1 MNPSKPHQQSLS
13 AIFAAILMVPAALGA
28 PPAAAQEERISA
40 LEEVIVTARKR
51 EESLQDA
58 PLAVT
63 ALSADIL
70 EARGLNSLA
79 DLGAGAVPTLKA
91 QPYPN
96 APSTLIIGMR
106 GTGAADAGQITTEIP
121 VGIYIDGVYLGR
133 SQGLAADLLD
143 LERVEILRGPQGSL
157 YGRNSVGGAVNFVS
171 RKPSGEFGFQQT
183 LSWGDKWG
191 ERRSVTHVDI
201 PAIGAVSA
209 RLSLLDAKDDGWV
222 DNTRTEA
229 NNFNYGYEDQEG
241 VRLALRWQI
250 GNTIFD
256 YSYDDSETE
265 NTQSFFQS
273 TAADGGNGF
282 GITPEGIRQ
291 LNIAAGNVRSTP
303 LTLGTQGGAGLEIL
317 EQLEQIVQD
326 IQTEGNG
333 GMDSDYAQRWLVP
346 TDDRLSQTPVA
357 RYVRP
362 TVVEA
367 KGHNLTIE
375 AEVSENFSIKYIGSY
390 RELSQQ
396 TFNAYGGPLTGGA
409 GLTNAPVGGIIDQ
422 EQTTHELQF
431 LGEALEGRLKYV
443 AGLYYFKE
451 DVYEAQGNNR
461 VAYESV
467 IYNQGLVA
475 ALGNRAGELGAR
487 AAELGATAAELG
499 ARAGAI
505 GQVLAG
511 LGPNPTM
518 PDPAAIPGVL
528 AALAPL
534 GFTNPATAIQM
545 AGAEAQAAGAEAQA
559 AGAEAALFGAEAI
572 ELGSQLGFL
581 LSPSVIPGVGL
592 TGLAV
597 LDENNVPIPFSSPE
611 FLSPTR
617 EVGNERAPARDFRTI
632 VDVSAESYAAFAQ
645 ITYSVTELL
654 DLTLGARYT
663 EDQRSGTR
671 IRASDIDDN
680 TRRSVD
686 SDNLD
691 YSITLDYDVGGVLLL
706 EDATVYVRWA
716 TGYKAGGIDRRSI
729 DFVTYDDETLESL
742 EVGLK
747 TDFWERRGRFN
758 LAIFTSDY
766 EDKQTT
772 YQDPN
777 AGFVTDT
784 ITENA
789 DGTISIDGVEL
800 EISLVPIE
808 GLVLDFSYNYLDWD
822 YPTQQTVQFGLFCA
836 PAIGDPSLSRIGLM
850 ADGSCPTDSGPMYSA
865 TIPVRDAAGQP
876 VIIEVPND
884 EGELEQQ
891 VQSALLPQEF
901 FISQAPEHSYSFSA
915 SYTLPPFS
923 FGTLT
928 ARLDY
933 IYSDDFSYSPRLPV
947 ADDSERSVLNGRLT
961 LGDIPLFSGDAGE
974 VRISLWGRN
983 LTDDEYFIYRI
994 DQSTPLGNIETSTFG
1009 EPRSAG
1015 IEFTY
1020 TYR

>member
-13 AIFAAILMVPAALGA
+13 AIFAAILMAPAVLGA

-106 GTGAADAGQITTEIP
+106 GTGAADAGQVTTEIP

-133 SQGLAADLLD
+133 SQGLATDLLD

-256 YSYDDSETE
+256 YSYDDSEIE

-282 GITPEGIRQ
+282 GITPAG
-291 LNIAAGNVRSTP
+291 LGALAIAAGNVGSDSP
-303 LTLGTQGGAGLEIL
+303 MPGGADLG
-317 EQLEQIVQD
+317 QIVQA
-326 IQTEGNG
+326 IQAEGNG
-333 GMDSDYAQRWLVP
+333 GPDSPLVQRWLVP

-390 RELSQQ
+390 RELSQL
-396 TFNAYGGPLTGGA
+396 TINAYGGPLTGGA

-467 IYNQGLVA
+467 TYNQGLVA
-475 ALGNRAGELGAR
+475 ALAG
-487 AAELGATAAELG
+487 
-499 ARAGAI
+499 RAGAI
-505 GQVLAG
+505 GQALAG
-511 LGPNPTM
+511 
-518 PDPAAIPGVL
+518 PDAL
-528 AALAPL
+528 AALAQL
-534 GFTNPATAIQM
+534 GFTDPATAIQM
-545 AGAEAQAAGAEAQA
+545 ASAEAG
-559 AGAEAALFGAEAI
+559 GI
-572 ELGSQLGFL
+572 GSQLGFL
-581 LSPSVIPGVGL
+581 LLPTVIPGVGL

-597 LDENNVPIPFSSPE
+597 LDGNNVPRSLGTPRLISPVRRDR
-611 FLSPTR
+611 SPCPP
-617 EVGNERAPARDFRTI
+617 ECPRDLATI

-645 ITYSVTELL
+645 LTYSITELL

-663 EDQRSGTR
+663 EDERSGTR
-671 IRASDIDDN
+671 IRDRDVDDD

-686 SDNLD
+686 SDNVD

-716 TGYKAGGIDRRSI
+716 TGYKAGGIDRRSL

-777 AGFVTDT
+777 TGFVTDT

-789 DGTISIDGVEL
+789 DGTISIDGIEL

-836 PAIGDPSLSRIGLM
+836 PVTGAAPTSRIDP
-850 ADGSCPTDSGPMYSA
+850 ADGSCSAPNPIMYSA

-876 VIIEVPND
+876 VLIPVLD
-884 EGELEQQ
+884 EAGQPRLNQDGSPMQQ
-891 VQSALLPQEF
+891 VQPALLPQEF

>member
-13 AIFAAILMVPAALGA
+13 AIFAAILMAPAVLGA

-106 GTGAADAGQITTEIP
+106 GTGVADAGQVTTEIP

-229 NNFNYGYEDQEG
+229 NNFNYGYEDQEA

-256 YSYDDSETE
+256 YSYDDSEIE

-273 TAADGGNGF
+273 TVAEGSNGF
-282 GITPEGIRQ
+282 GITP
-291 LNIAAGNVRSTP
+291 
-303 LTLGTQGGAGLEIL
+303 AGLDAL
-317 EQLEQIVQD
+317 SFGNADFRQIVQA

-333 GMDSDYAQRWLVP
+333 GADSPWVQRWLVP

-390 RELSQQ
+390 RELSQH

-409 GLTNAPVGGIIDQ
+409 GLTNAPVGAIIDQ
-422 EQTTHELQF
+422 DQTTHELQF

-443 AGLYYFKE
+443 AGLYYFRE
-451 DVYEAQGNNR
+451 DVFEAQGNNR
-461 VAYESV
+461 AAY
-467 IYNQGLVA
+467 QTL
-475 ALGNRAGELGAR
+475 LGALLDQPSAGTALLGTQR
-487 AAELGATAAELG
+487 A
-499 ARAGAI
+499 
-505 GQVLAG
+505 
-511 LGPNPTM
+511 
-518 PDPAAIPGVL
+518 
-528 AALAPL
+528 
-534 GFTNPATAIQM
+534 
-545 AGAEAQAAGAEAQA
+545 
-559 AGAEAALFGAEAI
+559 
-572 ELGSQLGFL
+572 L
-581 LSPSVIPGVGL
+581 LSPTIIPGVGL
-592 TGLAV
+592 SGLAV
-597 LDENNVPIPFSSPE
+597 LDENNLPIPLSTPR
-611 FLSPTR
+611 FLRPTR
-617 EVGNERAPARDFRTI
+617 VVGANPQVPSRNIQTI
-632 VDVSAESYAAFAQ
+632 VDVSAESYAVFGQ
-645 ITYSVTELL
+645 LTYSITELL

-663 EDQRSGTR
+663 EDERSGSRTR
-671 IRASDIDDN
+671 RSDMVLGDVDDD

-691 YSITLDYDVGGVLLL
+691 YSITLDYDIGGVMML

-766 EDKQTT
+766 EDRQTT

-777 AGFVTDT
+777 TGFVTDT

-836 PAIGDPSLSRIGLM
+836 PVTGPAPTSRIEPM
-850 ADGSCPTDSGPMYSA
+850 ADGSCSAPNPIMYSA
-865 TIPVRDAAGQP
+865 AILDDDGQ
-876 VIIEVPND
+876 
-884 EGELEQQ
+884 L
-891 VQSALLPQEF
+891 ALLPQEF

-915 SYTLPPFS
+915 SYTLPSFS

-1015 IEFTY
+1015 IEFVY

>member
-13 AIFAAILMVPAALGA
+13 AIFAAILMAPAVLGA

-106 GTGAADAGQITTEIP
+106 GTGAADAGQVTTEIP

-133 SQGLAADLLD
+133 SQGLATDLLD

-209 RLSLLDAKDDGWV
+209 RLSLLDAKDEGWV

-256 YSYDDSETE
+256 YSYDDSEIE

-282 GITPEGIRQ
+282 GITPAG
-291 LNIAAGNVRSTP
+291 LGALAIAAGNVGLDSP
-303 LTLGTQGGAGLEIL
+303 MPGGADLG
-317 EQLEQIVQD
+317 QIVQA
-326 IQTEGNG
+326 IQAEGNG
-333 GMDSDYAQRWLVP
+333 GADSPWVQRWLVP

-461 VAYESV
+461 VAYESFT
-467 IYNQGLVA
+467 YNQGLVG
-475 ALGNRAGELGAR
+475 ALAG
-487 AAELGATAAELG
+487 
-499 ARAGAI
+499 RAGAI
-505 GQVLAG
+505 GQIL
-511 LGPNPTM
+511 
-518 PDPAAIPGVL
+518 PGVL
-528 AALAPL
+528 MGDPDAVMALGGLASTPP
-534 GFTNPATAIQM
+534 TPAQSKWPVRK
-545 AGAEAQAAGAEAQA
+545 
-559 AGAEAALFGAEAI
+559 L
-572 ELGSQLGFL
+572 
-581 LSPSVIPGVGL
+581 VGL
-592 TGLAV
+592 ALSWAFSYCPLSYRVSV
-597 LDENNVPIPFSSPE
+597 L
-611 FLSPTR
+611 
-617 EVGNERAPARDFRTI
+617 PAWQ
-632 VDVSAESYAAFAQ
+632 S
-645 ITYSVTELL
+645 
-654 DLTLGARYT
+654 
-663 EDQRSGTR
+663 
-671 IRASDIDDN
+671 
-680 TRRSVD
+680 
-686 SDNLD
+686 
-691 YSITLDYDVGGVLLL
+691 
-706 EDATVYVRWA
+706 WM
-716 TGYKAGGIDRRSI
+716 
-729 DFVTYDDETLESL
+729 
-742 EVGLK
+742 
-747 TDFWERRGRFN
+747 
-758 LAIFTSDY
+758 
-766 EDKQTT
+766 
-772 YQDPN
+772 
-777 AGFVTDT
+777 
-784 ITENA
+784 
-789 DGTISIDGVEL
+789 GTI
-800 EISLVPIE
+800 
-808 GLVLDFSYNYLDWD
+808 FR
-822 YPTQQTVQFGLFCA
+822 YPL
-836 PAIGDPSLSRIGLM
+836 
-850 ADGSCPTDSGPMYSA
+850 
-865 TIPVRDAAGQP
+865 
-876 VIIEVPND
+876 
-884 EGELEQQ
+884 
-891 VQSALLPQEF
+891 
-901 FISQAPEHSYSFSA
+901 
-915 SYTLPPFS
+915 
-923 FGTLT
+923 
-928 ARLDY
+928 ARL
-933 IYSDDFSYSPRLPV
+933 V
-947 ADDSERSVLNGRLT
+947 
-961 LGDIPLFSGDAGE
+961 
-974 VRISLWGRN
+974 
-983 LTDDEYFIYRI
+983 
-994 DQSTPLGNIETSTFG
+994 
-1009 EPRSAG
+1009 
-1015 IEFTY
+1015 
-1020 TYR
+1020 

>member
-13 AIFAAILMVPAALGA
+13 AIFAAILMAPAALGA
-28 PPAAAQEERISA
+28 PPAAAQDERISA

-106 GTGAADAGQITTEIP
+106 GTGAADAGQVTTEIP

-133 SQGLAADLLD
+133 SQGLATDLLD

-201 PAIGAVSA
+201 PAIGGVSA

-256 YSYDDSETE
+256 YSYDDSEIE

-291 LNIAAGNVRSTP
+291 LNIAAENVRSAP
-303 LTLGTQGGAGLEIL
+303 LTPGSVDSVDLGI
-317 EQLEQIVQD
+317 LEQIVQD

-333 GMDSDYAQRWLVP
+333 GADSPLVQRWLVP

-390 RELSQQ
+390 RELSQH

-422 EQTTHELQF
+422 DQTTHELQF

-443 AGLYYFKE
+443 AGLYYFRE
-451 DVYEAQGNNR
+451 DVFEAQGNNR
-461 VAYESV
+461 VAYESFTH
-467 IYNQGLVA
+467 NQELVA
-475 ALGNRAGELGAR
+475 ELAGRAG
-487 AAELGATAAELG
+487 ELG

-505 GQVLAG
+505 GQALAG
-511 LGPNPTM
+511 ASAGDPDAVMALG
-518 PDPAAIPGVL
+518 L
-528 AALAPL
+528 L
-534 GFTNPATAIQM
+534 GFDLTNPFVIQTAVGE
-545 AGAEAQAAGAEAQA
+545 AGRLGAEAG
-559 AGAEAALFGAEAI
+559 GI
-572 ELGSQLGFL
+572 GSQLGFL
-581 LSPSVIPGVGL
+581 LLPTVIPGVGL

-597 LDENNVPIPFSSPE
+597 LDGNNIPIPLSTPE

-617 EVGNERAPARDFRTI
+617 EVGDERAPARDFRTI
-632 VDVSAESYAAFAQ
+632 VDVSAESYAVFGQ
-645 ITYSVTELL
+645 LTYSITELL

-663 EDQRSGTR
+663 EDERSGTR

-691 YSITLDYDVGGVLLL
+691 YSITLDYDIGGVMML

-729 DFVTYDDETLESL
+729 GFVTYDDETLESL

-777 AGFVTDT
+777 ADFVTDT

-822 YPTQQTVQFGLFCA
+822 YPTQQTVQYDLFCA
-836 PAIGDPSLSRIGLM
+836 PAMGNPDLSRIGLM
-850 ADGSCPTDSGPMYSA
+850 ADGSCPTGSGPIMYSA
-865 TIPVRDAAGQP
+865 PIPVLDAAGQP
-876 VIIEVPND
+876 VLIPVLDAAGQP
-884 EGELEQQ
+884 ELNMDGSPVQQ

-961 LGDIPLFSGDAGE
+961 LGDIPIFSGDAGE

-994 DQSTPLGNIETSTFG
+994 NSGTSLGNIETSTFG